1 MKTNNDTK
9 TENQSESEDS
19 DSDSSSS
26 SSSGDSSDS
35 DGSEEDEPKVTKNK
49 KPNAAAVGKKPKNEH
64 STPKTNLD
72 LLLSLD
78 EDITGLFGYLCMYV
92 NKINRIC
99 FRINI
104 TFSAPTLNASPGE
117 LLTPSLGGIL
127 SPTMDAQSSTNLI
140 RDASPMYIP
149 IKESELLSKMTTG
162 GLQVTYRY
170 TRKPHL
176 FSESMTSIQLTLN
189 NLGQEELSDIK
200 VGSKTLAPG
209 MAMHDFPG
217 LAKLGPGCSQTV
229 NIGINFNDST
239 QAAKF
244 DLVSSGRV
252 FPISIQ
258 APVGKSLNLQA
269 KTIENCTNLKN

>member
-1 MKTNNDTK
+1 MKTL
-9 TENQSESEDS
+9 Q
-19 DSDSSSS
+19 
-26 SSSGDSSDS
+26 
-35 DGSEEDEPKVTKNK
+35 VCFATKNESNIFK
-49 KPNAAAVGKKPKNEH
+49 KP
-64 STPKTNLD
+64 
-72 LLLSLD
+72 
-78 EDITGLFGYLCMYV
+78 
-92 NKINRIC
+92 
-99 FRINI
+99 I

-127 SPTMDAQSSTNLI
+127 SPIEAQSSSNLI

-162 GLQVTYRY
+162 GLQVMYRY

-189 NLGQEELSDIK
+189 NLGQEELCEIK
-200 VGSKTLAPG
+200 IGSKTLAPG

-258 APVGKSLNLQA
+258 APVGKSLKLQ
-269 KTIENCTNLKN
+269 IKNVSMYQFKKLTFR